1 MNRRSVATVNFGH
14 KNPASAGSLRWLSV
28 SSDIMKEVILY
39 SSTLSMRKYR
49 SITYNLLCSPLRL
62 PHGILHKTKE
72 VGVLEIIVL
81 VLGIACCALYA
92 ELVALKK
99 KVQALDHPYEID
111 AKIERLT
118 EENTHLKNSIRTLT
132 DDNYKL
138 SNALAKWEI
147 VSYERMTDMIFSSY
161 MATK

>member
-1 MNRRSVATVNFGH
+1 M
-14 KNPASAGSLRWLSV
+14 
-28 SSDIMKEVILY
+28 
-39 SSTLSMRKYR
+39 
-49 SITYNLLCSPLRL
+49 
-62 PHGILHKTKE
+62 
-72 VGVLEIIVL
+72 LEIIVL

-111 AKIERLT
+111 AKIERL
-118 EENTHLKNSIRTLT
+118 THLKNSIRTLT

-161 MATK
+161 MATKSPETSGKGIIAAIEKRIK

>member
-1 MNRRSVATVNFGH
+1 M
-14 KNPASAGSLRWLSV
+14 
-28 SSDIMKEVILY
+28 
-39 SSTLSMRKYR
+39 
-49 SITYNLLCSPLRL
+49 
-62 PHGILHKTKE
+62 
-72 VGVLEIIVL
+72 LEIIVF

-99 KVQALDHPYEID
+99 QVKELDRSHEID
-111 AKIERLT
+111 TKIARLT
-118 EENTHLKNSIRTLT
+118 EENKHLKNSIRTLT

-161 MATK
+161 MATKSPETSGKGIIAAIEKRIK